1 VKIADLTTG
10 TAKIASSYKT
20 MRVHWDAT
28 KDEWHDANQRHFEER
43 FLNPLEPQLNSALE
57 AISRL
62 AEILSRAERECE

>member
-1 VKIADLTTG
+1 MKIADLTTG
-10 TAKIASSYKT
+10 TAKITSAYKT

-28 KDEWHDANQRHFEER
+28 KDDWQDANQRRFEER
-43 FLNPLEPQLNSALE
+43 FLDPLEPQLNSALE